1 MKLYAGTTDQSR
13 ADAPTRRPAALMS
26 FPRRRPTA
34 WALAFATATIAGG
47 CTAIFSDGEPVVPTA
62 PPEPRNP
69 CEETFAWLLTND
81 LGTAEE
87 PPPTPTDLVL
97 GTVLDDCTATDL
109 LRADDYFAFDAGET
123 MQRLT
128 TRRLF
133 NGPDREEQL
142 IAFCESPMWLE
153 THACETVDR
162 LRP

>member
-1 MKLYAGTTDQSR
+1 
-13 ADAPTRRPAALMS
+13 MS
-26 FPRRRPTA
+26 IPRRLATT
-34 WALAFATATIAGG
+34 WALAIATAMIASG
-47 CTAIFSDGEPVVPTA
+47 CTQMVFSDGEPVVRTA
-62 PPEPRNP
+62 PPEPRNA

-97 GTVLDDCTATDL
+97 GTVLNDCTATHL
-109 LRADDYFAFDAGET
+109 LRADDYFAYEAGRT
-123 MQRLT
+123 MERLT

-142 IAFCESPMWLE
+142 IAFCDSPMWLE
-153 THACETVDR
+153 TRTCETVDR